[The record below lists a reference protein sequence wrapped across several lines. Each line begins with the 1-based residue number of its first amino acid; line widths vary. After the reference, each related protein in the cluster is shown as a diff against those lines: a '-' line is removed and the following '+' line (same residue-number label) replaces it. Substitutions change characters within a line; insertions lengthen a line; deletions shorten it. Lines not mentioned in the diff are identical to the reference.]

1 MGGNPSPAL
10 GERWATH
17 RVDALPDL
25 LAYEGAGIW
34 LFRRLRAL
42 GILGT
47 FPQEFRERL
56 KALAFDAAAR
66 GMQVEEEAVSVLR
79 LLGGAGIPVVLIK
92 GVARRA
98 LAPRFPHLD
107 ARGTNDV
114 DLLLPADRIQ
124 EGQDLLLNRG
134 YSPTPS
140 LVPGT
145 DHHHLQSLWNE
156 RRVAVELHRSTSA
169 RLPPALAWSRATHG
183 GQELEWAGVLV
194 RVASPSEL
202 AWAAVTHALND
213 SITHGYRLQHFLEV
227 AALAA
232 VPGGVDWSLVMERTG
247 AGEAF
252 DELSG
257 ETYSRDV
264 VLRWI
269 DGALQL
275 VATEAKPEGT
285 VAFDLASLLA
295 WRLTILQSR
304 GRLGRALSDRL
315 LEEGAR
321 ALIGLGP
328 ASLPAGIS
336 GLPVLR
342 RRAADGM
349 SRVAFRCWKTM
360 HG

>member
-1 MGGNPSPAL
+1 MQ
-10 GERWATH
+10 

-34 LFRRLRAL
+34 LFRRLRL
-42 GILGT
+42 LNILDTLPG
-47 FPQEFRERL
+47 EFRERL

-66 GMQVEEEAVSVLR
+66 GLQVEEEAVSVLH
-79 LLGGAGIPVVLIK
+79 LLAGAGIPVVLIK

-98 LAPRFPHLD
+98 LAPRFPYLD

-114 DLLLPADRIQ
+114 DLLLPEDRIQ
-124 EGQDLLLNRG
+124 EGQDLLLGRG
-134 YSPTPS
+134 YHPTPS

-145 DHHHLQSLWNE
+145 DHHHLQSLWND

-169 RLPPALAWSRATHG
+169 RLSPALAWSRATQG
-183 GQELEWAGVLV
+183 GQELEWAGVPV
-194 RVASPSEL
+194 RVAPPREL

-213 SITHGYRLQHFLEV
+213 SVTHGYRLQHFLEV

-232 VPGGVDWSLVMERTG
+232 VPGGVDLSLMMERAG

-252 DELSG
+252 DEQSG
-257 ETYSRDV
+257 ETYSTAV
-264 VLRWI
+264 VSRWI

-275 VATEAKPEGT
+275 VATEARTGGT
-285 VAFDLASLLA
+285 VPFDLASLLA
-295 WRLTILQSR
+295 WRLTVLRSR
-304 GRLGRALSDRL
+304 ARWGRGLSERL

-328 ASLPAGIS
+328 AHLSAGLS
-336 GLPVLR
+336 RPVVLR

-349 SRVAFRCWKTM
+349 SRMAFRAWSLLGGGSRK
-360 HG
+360 GEG